1 MIKNAPKGKSSPCA
15 RSSRKDQIVQTLT
28 PKAIAQ
34 ELGVSAKTLRKF
46 LREDAKG
53 NGVETPGKGGR
64 WSIDPDQV
72 ESLTERFN
80 AWIAAKAAKAAV
92 EEEVLDEDETL
103 EGDEGDDEV
112 EVLEV

>member
-1 MIKNAPKGKSSPCA
+1 M
-15 RSSRKDQIVQTLT
+15 QTLT

-34 ELGVSAKTLRKF
+34 DLGVSAKTLRKF

-80 AWIAAKAAKAAV
+80 AWIDAKAAKSADDAV
-92 EEEVLDEDETL
+92 EEEVL

-112 EVLEV
+112 EELEV